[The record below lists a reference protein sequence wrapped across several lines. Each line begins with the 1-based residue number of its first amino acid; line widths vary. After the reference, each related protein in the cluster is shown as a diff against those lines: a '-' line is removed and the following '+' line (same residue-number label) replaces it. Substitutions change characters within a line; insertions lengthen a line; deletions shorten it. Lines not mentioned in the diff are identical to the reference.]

1 MVSTHAPLA
10 GSDCLSG
17 LLSGARIVSTHA
29 PLAGS
34 DRRCRR
40 RCPPRRVSTHAPL
53 AGSDSAFAVPNWH
66 TRQFPPTLPLRG
78 ATFVQVGYRCRCFCF
93 NPRSPCGERR
103 QRQTCSLMT
112 GGFNPRS
119 PCGERPDDPTVV
131 SRGVAVSTHA
141 PLAGRDAPC
150 RSVGGGGTCFN
161 PRSPCGERPPSRGY
175 RPSRRE
181 FQPTLPLR
189 GATRAEKNDIDQRW
203 FQPTLP
209 LRGAISRATI

>member
-1 MVSTHAPLA
+1 MFQPTLPLRGATAGREDRGGRRVVATHAPLA

-66 TRQFPPTLPLRG
+66 TRQFQPTLPLRG

-141 PLAGRDAPC
+141 PLAGSD
-150 RSVGGGGTCFN
+150 
-161 PRSPCGERPPSRGY
+161 SP
-175 RPSRRE
+175 
-181 FQPTLPLR
+181 
-189 GATRAEKNDIDQRW
+189 
-203 FQPTLP
+203 
-209 LRGAISRATI
+209 